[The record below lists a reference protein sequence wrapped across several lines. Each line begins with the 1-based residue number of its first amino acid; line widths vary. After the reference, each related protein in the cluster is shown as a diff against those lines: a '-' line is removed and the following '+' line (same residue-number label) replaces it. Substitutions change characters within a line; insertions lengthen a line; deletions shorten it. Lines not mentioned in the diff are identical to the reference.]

1 MTWAGPE
8 KNKNHAG
15 FTGDERK
22 EFTEL
27 LNAGFED
34 TFRTLHPKDEAYIYW
49 SRYDNARDKNI
60 GERLDYFL
68 VSHALTDKVEG
79 SDILNNIDESDHCP
93 IELNMDIKAE

>member
-1 MTWAGPE
+1 MRQTTY
-8 KNKNHAG
+8 HS
-15 FTGDERK
+15 RSI
-22 EFTEL
+22 
-27 LNAGFED
+27 
-34 TFRTLHPKDEAYIYW
+34 KDEAYTYW

-93 IELNMDIKAE
+93 IELNMDIKTE